1 MSRARPAVTP
11 MSAPVTIQIG
21 RAAQPR
27 RHPLL
32 RYTTD
37 LAGEVTAMEERWSDL
52 LHTEP
57 AHSLNLAPHDD
68 GFTPAAEPRVALPWR
83 D

>member
-1 MSRARPAVTP
+1 
-11 MSAPVTIQIG
+11 
-21 RAAQPR
+21 
-27 RHPLL
+27 
-32 RYTTD
+32 
-37 LAGEVTAMEERWSDL
+37 MEERWSDL

-68 GFTPAAEPRVALPWR
+68 GFTPAAEPRVAPPWR